1 MDQYGY
7 RIKQNT
13 EPEKPHIRYHKTDLE
28 LMTTFQLREI
38 CTKERILQGVIN
50 PMDKDELVH
59 TILRYKGADEY
70 FLIQRQDGVGMR
82 SVEEVLKNGKLH
94 RRPAGFLNFPS
105 KITAYQGLAIGY
117 QDRYTIPYDKR
128 FVGTNA
134 FIVSGDGTLCA
145 ILNILPMGNRT
156 DVLYLTKADE
166 ISCVESDVKNYN
178 IYCFERKES
187 EWFYRIYEGKRK
199 PGIDYVSV
207 YPVPLLDFEIKM
219 PVSLSVPIAV
229 DFGSTN
235 TAVGVYLDYRYFE
248 QTGLFCENSG
258 MQGNTI
264 RHAVFYDTMS
274 DWEETPMLP
283 SVVGVHSLENGKP
296 KYLFGYEAIRL
307 ASSSYIDE
315 GFCVFYDIKRW
326 VGDYE
331 KAEEVTD
338 RKGHRQFV
346 ERKDI
351 LKAYF
356 FYVLSTVANQFKC
369 KIEKVHISCPIKQK
383 SQFMQLFNEILPG
396 YAVGSED
403 MIDEGVAVLYNAI
416 SDLITRNQFENGIE
430 YKALILDCGGG
441 TTDLCS
447 GSFWIED
454 KKPSF
459 WIEIETAYEN
469 GSTDFGGNNLTY
481 RVMELLKIA
490 IVNRM
495 EMGDLKSVKE
505 ILTDLDADIY
515 RSVDQNGVAGV
526 YQELDSVYQEAEQY
540 LPTRYKEY
548 ESHSI
553 EEYYKV
559 KNNFYFLFHLAE
571 SIKKG
576 FYNQSRTLQIGT
588 GDSGVQGKY
597 ATWIEVDKWKL
608 SVSGKNGLETRKS
621 FPAVVFNVFDLEALL
636 KADVYS
642 IVKQFLED
650 MYQRDLLE
658 EYSMIRLT
666 GQSCKIDLF
675 RRAIKEFVPGRT
687 IQDSRSGR
695 DGKTDNSFKMSC
707 VDGAIK
713 YLRDKKLGLTHISIR
728 ANEPALPYQVSAY
741 THQGKEVV
749 LIELFSRMEP
759 SGMISRNVE
768 DLTLELYLKDVEGNL
783 RYRYLCSSFL
793 ADFKEMKYEQIYAK
807 YGRHILQGDTDDIED
822 YEVRFFLWTRPLEWS
837 FSVVPVFRKQQRL
850 YLGKE
855 TIFSFEDEQWVQNF
869 FDGMK

>member
-50 PMDKDELVH
+50 PMDKEELVH

-70 FLIQRQDGVGMR
+70 FLIQRQDGVGMKA
-82 SVEEVLKNGKLH
+82 VEEVLKNSKLH
-94 RRPAGFLNFPS
+94 RRPAGFLNFRS
-105 KITAYQGLAIGY
+105 KIIAYEGLAIGY

-128 FVGTNA
+128 FAGTNA
-134 FIVSGDGTLCA
+134 FIVSGDGTLCS

-156 DVLYLTKADE
+156 DVLYLTKAGE
-166 ISCVESDVKNYN
+166 ISCVESDVKNYKL
-178 IYCFERKES
+178 YCFERKES
-187 EWFYRIYEGKRK
+187 ERFYRIYEGKIK
-199 PGIDYVSV
+199 PGIEYVSV
-207 YPVPLLDFEIKM
+207 YSVPLLDFEIKM

-235 TAVGVYLDYRYFE
+235 TAAGVYLDHRYFE
-248 QTGLFCENSG
+248 QTGLFCENPG
-258 MQGNTI
+258 MQANTI
-264 RHAVFYDTMS
+264 RHAVFYDTLS

-296 KYLFGYEAIRL
+296 TYLFGYEAIRL
-307 ASSSYIDE
+307 ANSSYIDE

-331 KAEEVTD
+331 KLEEVTD
-338 RKGHRQFV
+338 REGHRQFI

-356 FYVLSTVANQFKC
+356 LHVLSTVANQFKC
-369 KIEKVHISCPIKQK
+369 KIEKVHISCPVKQK

-416 SDLITRNQFENGIE
+416 SDLITRNQFENGVE

-469 GSTDFGGNNLTY
+469 GATDFGGNNLTY
-481 RVMELLKIA
+481 RVMEILKIA

-495 EMGDLKSVKE
+495 GMGDLKSVRE
-505 ILTDLDADIY
+505 ILTNLDADIY
-515 RSVDQNGVAGV
+515 RSVDQNGAVAL
-526 YQELDSVYQEAEQY
+526 YRDLDAIYQEAEQY

-548 ESHSI
+548 ESRGV

-559 KNNFYFLFHLAE
+559 KNNFYFLFNLAE
-571 SIKKG
+571 TIKKG

-588 GDSGVQGKY
+588 GDRGVQDEHI
-597 ATWIEVDKWKL
+597 TWIEMDKWKL

-621 FPAVVFNVFDLEALL
+621 FPSVVFNVFDLEALL
-636 KADVYS
+636 KADIYS

-650 MYQRDLLE
+650 MYQRNLLE

-675 RRAIKEFVPGRT
+675 RGEIKEFIPGRT
-687 IQDSRSGR
+687 IQASRGVR
-695 DGKTDNSFKMSC
+695 DGKTDDSFKMSC

-728 ANEPALPYQVSAY
+728 ANEPALPYQISAY

-749 LIELFSRMEP
+749 LIEPFSRQEP

-768 DLTLELYLKDVEGNL
+768 DLTLELYLKDVKGNL

-822 YEVRFFLWTRPLEWS
+822 YEVRFFLWTRPQEWA
-837 FSVVPVFRKQQRL
+837 FSIVPVFRKQQRL

-855 TIFSFEDEQWVQNF
+855 TIFSFEDEQWVHNF